1 MAMNNKDYLERVLYK
16 DELQELQNAKK
27 KKGISFADLAS
38 KIGVNKVWLASVFEG
53 QQYVPEEY
61 CQKLAKELDI
71 SEEKTSFLT
80 NHPYKGHTDPIL
92 YRLHEVIDTYGP
104 AIKEIIH
111 EQGGNAIMSAIDF
124 GLDCD
129 VVTDEHGNKR
139 VIIKLD
145 GKLLPYAK
153 RGQYPW

>member
-1 MAMNNKDYLERVLYK
+1 MNNKDYLERVLYK